1 MQTDGVVE
9 VCQLCAPCTR
19 STRHAQELRS
29 AARLLDT
36 VEPELVPTVL
46 QVQDNKKFVCFEI
59 DNTTNL
65 DPFVYMNTIENW
77 RDG

>member
-1 MQTDGVVE
+1 MARSVFRLDVQTDGVVE

-46 QVQDNKKFVCFEI
+46 QVQYFYCFER
-59 DNTTNL
+59 D
-65 DPFVYMNTIENW
+65 IEQILTHLCT
-77 RDG
+77 

>member
-1 MQTDGVVE
+1 MARSVFRLDVQTDGVVE

-46 QVQDNKKFVCFEI
+46 QVQYNIIFVCFER
-59 DNTTNL
+59 D
-65 DPFVYMNTIENW
+65 IEQILTHLCT
-77 RDG
+77 